1 MNFLALL
8 VDSPMVSRLGLT
20 IVYSTWQVLA
30 IAIVLA
36 MCLPWAQRRGAH
48 VASAI
53 SVLAMSLCLFVPL
66 VTFGLITVPKPVLH
80 SSSTPNAA
88 GAEFIPATGD
98 LSRVVSSH
106 EFSMAIAP
114 GEALQKIVPESGP
127 ILASKTIDSA
137 NDFTSNAA
145 EVTAGSKPLWN
156 DRFRAWSPAISI
168 AWLVGVIL
176 LSFWNCTAWWMAQR
190 LKVHG
195 TIPVTSRIEDAA
207 ARLAKRLGIRQAVRL
222 FQSSVVQSPVVVGAW
237 KPIVLLPMS
246 LVLELPPDQ
255 VESLIAHELA
265 HILRRDYLINL
276 LQTAIETLL
285 FYHPAVWWISA
296 QVRRE
301 RENCCDDIAVQL
313 TNSRTAYAQAL
324 AAVVGARNVTALP
337 AANGGSLLNRIRR
350 VIGVSTTPSVH
361 PSRWLAGMLMLS
373 VGAFMVGIAAF
384 SGPSERAVAASEQ
397 GQESEPAGVD
407 VEGTETGDD
416 LKDLTD
422 PAVETKGSI
431 RLRVLWPDQKPMEKA
446 RIHASVWTDDKSF
459 KANRGYKTDADGVA
473 IVELPKLVK
482 ILRIWV
488 RKEGYAPLFVQWWPR
503 EQADVHSIPDEYS
516 FVMKKGTVVAGFI
529 KDPDGNP
536 IPNVHVQARRTG
548 SGEDLGGRHGYD
560 TWLAEGKDPN
570 EIDGPKITDQDGRW
584 ELRNVPSQS
593 DVELFLTHSDF
604 VGDKYWGGLQ
614 KEQQVTTADFRKQ
627 TGTIVLQR
635 GVSVAGR
642 VTNPAGEP
650 VDGAVIVWGDDPYF
664 QQGSQEIKTD
674 SDGRYRIPTLA
685 PEKLRITV
693 MAKDWMPDT
702 RMVSLSPGMGEV
714 NFELKPGK
722 HLRFRLVNSS
732 SEPVAGAY
740 VGIDRWRGSQALYN
754 HKHPNVIDTQ
764 IPDKTDE
771 NGIYE
776 WTWAPTDA
784 VTYSIGKEG
793 YAHQTA
799 SIVADGS
806 LHSIVLQGISSIHG
820 TIEDAV
826 SGQPIEA
833 AEIMPIDYFTETFVG
848 VERMNAR
855 PIKNSKFAFELER
868 TDLKQ
873 GIQIEAKG
881 YRVYRTT
888 KRYAAGEPA
897 DKLQVKLEPAAA
909 YQGRVTTD
917 AGNAVAKA
925 RVWLATEY
933 EHVSLQSVSNR
944 GNSRDT
950 YVVDANE
957 QGQFEIIAQIDR
969 YALIVYSDEGFA
981 EVHREANEPPG
992 EIQLRPWARVTGRLV
1007 QEGRPVPNYRVA
1019 IQSIHIVSP
1028 GVPNFSTYFATS
1040 TDSQGRFT
1048 FERLPPMACC
1058 VRAELHF
1065 ARDSSLTSSQSI
1077 PLDLKPGQT
1086 VDVQLGSDG
1095 IDVHG
1100 QLVVD
1105 GAPENFDYHFSLSY
1119 LVAKREGIP
1128 LPDVLSGKGFDWRHG
1143 WNAAWRGS
1151 QEGIAYLCTL
1161 HHQYVKPSPNG
1172 MISISG
1178 VAPGKYDLAINLYG
1192 STEGCLIDPVAQ
1204 RVLPITVK
1212 PGMAKLDLGVIR
1224 VPMSP
1229 VPKVGEQAPSLSSN
1243 DENGHPLQ
1251 LDDFR
1256 GKWVLIDFWASWCGS
1271 CVATL
1276 PNVEAIRRQHQ
1287 IEVIGGNLDGE
1298 KQNAESVIRS
1308 QSLNWRHLM
1317 LGDWAATDVPRRFGV
1332 SGLPSYLLIDPD
1344 GKIAVHS
1351 NRLEDIRKELEKSSK
1366 K

>member
-8 VDSPMVSRLGLT
+8 VASPMVSRLGLT
-20 IVYSTWQVLA
+20 IVHSTWQVLA

-36 MCLPWAQRRGAH
+36 ISLPWAQRRGAN

-80 SSSTPNAA
+80 SSSTLNVP

-98 LSRVVSSH
+98 LSRLVSSH

-114 GEALQKIVPESGP
+114 DETIQKIASEPEP
-127 ILASKTIDSA
+127 ILASKTIDPA

-145 EVTAGSKPLWN
+145 VVTAGSKPLWN
-156 DRFRAWSPAISI
+156 DRFLVWSPTISI

-176 LSFWNCTAWWMAQR
+176 LSCWNCTAWWMAQR
-190 LKVHG
+190 LKVRG

-237 KPIVLLPMS
+237 KPIILLPIS

-255 VESLIAHELA
+255 LESLIAHELA

-361 PSRWLAGMLMLS
+361 PSRWLAGVLMLS
-373 VGAFMVGIAAF
+373 VGAFTVGIAAF
-384 SGPSERAVAASEQ
+384 SDSPETAATAAEQ
-397 GQESEPAGVD
+397 GQEASPAGVD
-407 VEGTETGDD
+407 VGTETGDD

-431 RLRVLWPDQKPMEKA
+431 RLRVLWPDQKPMEEA

-503 EQADVHSIPDEYS
+503 EQADVRSIPDEYS
-516 FVMKKGTVVAGFI
+516 FVMKKGTIVAGFI

-536 IPNVHVQARRTG
+536 IPKVHVQARRTG
-548 SGEDLGGRHGYD
+548 GGEDLGGRHGYD
-560 TWLAEGKDPN
+560 TWLAEGEDPN

-593 DVELFLTHSDF
+593 DVELFLTHPDF

-627 TGTIVLQR
+627 TGTIVLKR
-635 GVSVAGR
+635 GVSVTGR
-642 VTNPAGEP
+642 VTDPAGEP
-650 VDGAVIVWGDDPYF
+650 VEGAVIVWGDDPYF
-664 QQGSQEIKTD
+664 QQGSQEVKTD

-702 RMVSLSPGMGEV
+702 RMESLSPGMGPV
-714 NFELKPGK
+714 DFELKPGN

-776 WTWAPTDA
+776 WKWAPTDA

-793 YAHQTA
+793 YAHQAA
-799 SIVADGS
+799 SVVADGS
-806 LHSIVLQGISSIHG
+806 LHTIVLQGMSSIHG

-848 VERMNAR
+848 VERMNAL
-855 PIKNSKFAFELER
+855 PIKGGKFAFELER

-888 KRYAAGEPA
+888 KRYAAGEPV
-897 DKLQVKLEPAAA
+897 DKLQIKLEPAAA
-909 YQGRVTTD
+909 YQGRVTTE

-933 EHVSLQSVSNR
+933 EHVSLQSVSNG

-950 YVVDANE
+950 YVVDAND

-981 EVHREANEPPG
+981 EVHREANEVPG
-992 EIQLRPWARVTGRLV
+992 DIKLKPWARVTGRLV
-1007 QEGRPVPNYRVA
+1007 QEGKPMPNCEMTIRSFQV
-1019 IQSIHIVSP
+1019 VSP
-1028 GVPNFSTYFATS
+1028 GVPNFSTYFRLELTVRGVSPLNACRRWRVTS
-1040 TDSQGRFT
+1040 
-1048 FERLPPMACC
+1048 
-1058 VRAELHF
+1058 EL
-1065 ARDSSLTSSQSI
+1065 
-1077 PLDLKPGQT
+1077 
-1086 VDVQLGSDG
+1086 
-1095 IDVHG
+1095 
-1100 QLVVD
+1100 
-1105 GAPENFDYHFSLSY
+1105 N
-1119 LVAKREGIP
+1119 
-1128 LPDVLSGKGFDWRHG
+1128 
-1143 WNAAWRGS
+1143 
-1151 QEGIAYLCTL
+1151 CT
-1161 HHQYVKPSPNG
+1161 
-1172 MISISG
+1172 
-1178 VAPGKYDLAINLYG
+1178 
-1192 STEGCLIDPVAQ
+1192 
-1204 RVLPITVK
+1204 
-1212 PGMAKLDLGVIR
+1212 
-1224 VPMSP
+1224 SP
-1229 VPKVGEQAPSLSSN
+1229 VIHRSLPAN
-1243 DENGHPLQ
+1243 R
-1251 LDDFR
+1251 FR
-1256 GKWVLIDFWASWCGS
+1256 S
-1271 CVATL
+1271 T
-1276 PNVEAIRRQHQ
+1276 
-1287 IEVIGGNLDGE
+1287 
-1298 KQNAESVIRS
+1298 
-1308 QSLNWRHLM
+1308 
-1317 LGDWAATDVPRRFGV
+1317 
-1332 SGLPSYLLIDPD
+1332 
-1344 GKIAVHS
+1344 
-1351 NRLEDIRKELEKSSK
+1351 
-1366 K
+1366 